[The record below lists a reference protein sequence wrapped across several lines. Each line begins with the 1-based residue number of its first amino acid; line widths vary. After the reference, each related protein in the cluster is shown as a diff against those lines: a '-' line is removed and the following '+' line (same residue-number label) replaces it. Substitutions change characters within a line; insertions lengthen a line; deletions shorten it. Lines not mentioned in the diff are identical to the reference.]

1 MLGFLPT
8 RAYRPGT
15 PGATTFLSPLSG
27 TFNYGWDSFLLIDLP
42 HHAVDERISQTLE
55 AVKAGAPAVFEAS
68 FLEHRTF
75 VAVDILEHAAEG
87 YHLIEV
93 KSSTSQKPEHIP
105 DVGVQFNILA
115 EAGINVTR
123 ASVMHLNRDFR
134 SPDLGDRFSETDVT
148 TEAAEFAL
156 GAATRIDAQL
166 EMLDGPIPSVAI
178 REPSGS

>member
-1 MLGFLPT
+1 MHEPSLSHN
-8 RAYRPGT
+8 RPRFGCR
-15 PGATTFLSPLSG
+15 LG
-27 TFNYGWDSFLLIDLP
+27 TFSPSCLQIRSTRLWF
-42 HHAVDERISQTLE
+42 
-55 AVKAGAPAVFEAS
+55 
-68 FLEHRTF
+68 
-75 VAVDILEHAAEG
+75 
-87 YHLIEV
+87 
-93 KSSTSQKPEHIP
+93 TSQPSMRSRFVICRYP
-105 DVGVQFNILA
+105 YLPNRLANRITSVRSASSSPGSFFTRA